1 MLAGP
6 TVPPEMT
13 AEEDVH
19 CPPVEVAGGGSVIQ
33 SGGGEG
39 TSSQRDHPRPARA

>member
-13 AEEDVH
+13 AEETDVH
-19 CPPVEVAGGGSVIQ
+19 CPPVEVAGGGS
-33 SGGGEG
+33 
-39 TSSQRDHPRPARA
+39 